1 MDNPPS
7 RGNPSSPT
15 ESPSGAR
22 KPGHVV
28 APALV
33 RVSVNGADDPDPDL
47 DLEMLQVQT
56 G

>member
-1 MDNPPS
+1 MDNHPS

-22 KPGHVV
+22 KPEHVV

-33 RVSVNGADDPDPDL
+33 RVSVSVNGADDPDPDL
-47 DLEMLQVQT
+47 EMLQVQT